1 MSYRSGHHST
11 SDDSSRYRTAA
22 EMSAWRARDP
32 VARFQR
38 HLASRGWWDDDRERQ
53 LRVAARKEVG
63 AGPARR
69 TPLEN
74 PYEMLITEIAVYF
87 RIYVLVK
94 EWCWRVCAGRCAV
107 WPSCG
112 ASTLSM
118 L

>member
-53 LRVAARKEVG
+53 LRVAARKEVR
-63 AGPARR
+63 AAC
-69 TPLEN
+69 LWN
-74 PYEMLITEIAVYF
+74 PMT
-87 RIYVLVK
+87 
-94 EWCWRVCAGRCAV
+94 C
-107 WPSCG
+107 
-112 ASTLSM
+112 
-118 L
+118 